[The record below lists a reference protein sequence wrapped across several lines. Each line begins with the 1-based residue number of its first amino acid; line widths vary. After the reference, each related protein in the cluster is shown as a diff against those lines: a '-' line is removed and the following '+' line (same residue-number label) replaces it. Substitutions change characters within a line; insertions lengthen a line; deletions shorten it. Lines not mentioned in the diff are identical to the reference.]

1 MPGCSGRHSQ
11 YRLRRE
17 DVMDELLKLLEST
30 VEDDEQRQAI
40 TDAIKKDR
48 AGLETNKQQVL
59 DELKQE
65 RDSRKKMEGTLTQ
78 LQSAFGE
85 RTPEDVKAMMDRL
98 ENDEMARLAAE
109 GKTDELL
116 KKHREKWD
124 AERKSSE
131 SALQKQIDD
140 LAKERDGLSQQLT
153 QELVDNRAMA
163 AASKAGVIPEAM
175 DVVKMLAKSQWELE
189 DGEPVLRD
197 KDGNIVTGK
206 QGALTF
212 EEWAGEQLRESHP
225 YIFPQPRGTQAPG
238 GGGQGGGKTN
248 PWKQDSL
255 NLTEQA
261 RIIRE
266 DPARAERLKA
276 EAGQ

>member
-1 MPGCSGRHSQ
+1 
-11 YRLRRE
+11 
-17 DVMDELLKLLEST
+17 MDELLKLLEST
-30 VEDDEQRQAI
+30 VEDEEQRKALAEAI
-40 TDAIKKDR
+40 EQDR
-48 AGLETNKQQVL
+48 AGLESNKKQVL
-59 DELKQE
+59 DELKKE
-65 RDSRKKMEGTLTQ
+65 RESRKKMEGTLTS

-116 KKHREKWD
+116 KKHKEKWD

-131 SALQKQIDD
+131 SALQKQ
-140 LAKERDGLSQQLT
+140 LEELSQAKQTLEQQLT

-175 DVVKMLAKSQWELE
+175 DVVKMLAKSQWQLE

-206 QGALTF
+206 KGALTF
-212 EEWAGEQLRESHP
+212 DEWAAEQLRESHP
-225 YIFPQPRGTQAPG
+225 YIFPQPKGSGAPG
-238 GGGQGGGKTN
+238 NNGSGAPKAN
-248 PWKQDSL
+248 PWKPDQR
-255 NLTEQA
+255 NRTEQA
-261 RIIRE
+261 RIVRD
-266 DPARAERLKA
+266 DPELAKRLMS
-276 EAGQ
+276 EAGIQE